1 MEMSRKVSFTY
12 PLRGPGRPQIL
23 LVGNG
28 LEYGSNQRS
37 WEQLVRDL
45 TLPERQGL
53 AGAHTLPF
61 PLRYELLSTPPDAR
75 MPLRREEIVE
85 EERRLAAAM
94 RGMVHQSNAL
104 LERLPELQMDHVFT
118 TNYSYCL
125 EAAFLPGRDFG
136 RGQVRSRFRFDLRS
150 GGEREGRKREV
161 QYRLHTG
168 YLCPAPAK
176 GGRSTGLWHIHGE
189 SSVPGGI
196 VLGHDR
202 YGRLLARI
210 VACCKDM
217 AGRAADAGAE
227 GFTFD
232 SWPGLF
238 LFGDVYILGFGFDF
252 CEFDLWWLLRR
263 KQREYSA
270 DGRVYYYSLPPS
282 DQRTETSH
290 LLLRANGAEI
300 RTAGCGADTDYDRF
314 YAAAIEDIR
323 RQAALRRSEGA

>member
-1 MEMSRKVSFTY
+1 MSRQVSFTY
-12 PLRGPGRPQIL
+12 PRKGPGRPQIL
-23 LVGNG
+23 LIGNG
-28 LEYGSNQRS
+28 LEYGSSQRS
-37 WEQLVRDL
+37 WDQLVRDL
-45 TLPERQGL
+45 TLPEWRDL
-53 AGAHTLPF
+53 PGADDLPF
-61 PLRYELLSTPPDAR
+61 PLRYELLSTPPDAGI
-75 MPLRREEIVE
+75 PLGRETIVE

-104 LERLPELQMDHVFT
+104 LERLPGLGMDHVFT

-125 EAAFLPGRDFG
+125 EGAFFPGRDFG
-136 RGQVRSRFRFDLRS
+136 SGRVRSRFRFDLR
-150 GGEREGRKREV
+150 EETAREGRRREV

-227 GFTFD
+227 SFAFD

-270 DGRVYYYSLPPS
+270 DGKVYFYSLPPA
-282 DQRTETSH
+282 DRRMELSH

-300 RTAGCGADTDYDRF
+300 RTAGCGAESGYDAF

-323 RQAALRRSEGA
+323 RQMALRRGEGG